1 MENIDKY
8 IVSVDAIISTDL
20 SDPVYD
26 AVLYELVKTY
36 QVHHHSKS
44 CKKYKDG
51 KCRFHF
57 GRFFTEGL

>member
-8 IVSVDAIISTDL
+8 IVLVDAIISTDL
-20 SDPVYD
+20 PDPVYD

>member
-1 MENIDKY
+1 M
-8 IVSVDAIISTDL
+8 SVDAIISTDL
-20 SDPVYD
+20 PDPAYD
-26 AVLYELVKTY
+26 TVLYELVKTY